1 MLKNLRTIIV
11 FVAAL
16 YVALVGGVSAQQS
29 FTSSDGTLQFSYADG
44 WFAEEVENRVI
55 VSNVEAGIEV
65 GSSGD
70 ITQPGMIVLI
80 MTATANLAEIG
91 NDGDIAPSELIDTF
105 LSATGMD
112 GEVTEVEM
120 NGYAVVQAV
129 VTTLDT
135 ELNDTEAAVV
145 GIGSANG
152 TVFIIM
158 ETGDTLADYTEEL
171 MLIAESITSA
181 GASAAAPAA
190 ESNDDGVLT
199 YNASVTGTLS
209 ERQTEQFYSF
219 IGTAGDTVTITMV
232 ADDNEALDTWLWL
245 LTSEG
250 FAGDDLVPVADND
263 DAADAS
269 VGSRN
274 SQIADFVLPESGEY
288 VIRATR
294 FGGTGGYTLTLSSDD
309 APAGAPATTTA
320 EPVIVRQW
328 AAEATASTQ
337 YGSVRWAASQATGEP
352 NASDSCSD
360 NGNAW
365 ASATT
370 KTQEFLTVSYA
381 EAVIPTEIHIY
392 QVYNPGSITSV
403 ELSNSATGETF
414 AIPDSAD
421 PVGNTPCPGV
431 FTVNVSDV
439 EAAFDTV
446 TIYIDQAPVASW
458 TEIDAVELV
467 GIDPTTTSAPAADD
481 SVASTDDPL
490 GEAPLTAQFGD
501 GTRVTYP
508 ARFRQDEVSNTGIVI
523 TLPGVGTITHRANK
537 MFSVSPA
544 DLMLAAVND
553 FYASSDTGLDP
564 SRRVDVF
571 GDGLVTQYQTERL
584 RYFLTF
590 PTANNTGKL
599 MIVDIDPAAADP
611 DQAAQELLAVAAAM
625 SRSLIPAA
633 ILGQ

>member
-1 MLKNLRTIIV
+1 M
-11 FVAAL
+11 AAL
-16 YVALVGGVSAQQS
+16 CVAVVGGVSAQQS
-29 FTSSDGTLQFSYADG
+29 FTSSDGALQFSYADG
-44 WFAEEVENRVI
+44 WFAEEVESRVI
-55 VSNVEAGIEV
+55 ISNIEAGIAV
-65 GSSGD
+65 GTNGD
-70 ITQPGMIVLI
+70 SAPSGMIVLI

-91 NDGDIAPSELIDTF
+91 NDADIAPSELIDTF

-135 ELNDTEAAVV
+135 ELNNTEAAVV
-145 GIGSANG
+145 AIGSANG

-171 MLIAESITSA
+171 MLVAESITLA
-181 GASAAAPAA
+181 GAAAPAA
-190 ESNDDGVLT
+190 ESSGDDVLA
-199 YNASVTGTLS
+199 YNTSVTGTLS
-209 ERQTEQFYSF
+209 ERQTEQFYTF
-219 IGTAGDTVTITMV
+219 NGTAGDTVTITMV

-250 FAGDDLVPVADND
+250 FEGDDLVPVADND

-274 SQIADFVLPESGEY
+274 SQIADFVLPETGEY

-294 FGGTGGYTLTLSSDD
+294 FGGSGGYTLTLSSDD
-309 APAGAPATTTA
+309 APAGAALAA

-328 AAEATASTQ
+328 ASEATASTQ
-337 YGSVRWAASQATGEP
+337 YGSVSWAASQATGEP
-352 NASDSCSD
+352 NASDRCSD

-403 ELSNSATGETF
+403 ELSNSATGEIF

-431 FTVNVSDV
+431 FTVSVSDV
-439 EAAFDTV
+439 ETAFDTI

-467 GIDPTTTSAPAADD
+467 GIDPTTASAPAADD

-490 GEAPLTAQFGD
+490 GADPLTAQFGD

-537 MFSVSPA
+537 MFSGTGL
-544 DLMLAAVND
+544 DITLAAVND
-553 FYASSDTGLDP
+553 FYASNDTGLDP
-564 SRRVDVF
+564 TRTVDVF

-599 MIVDIDPAAADP
+599 MVVDIDPAAADP
-611 DQAAQELLAVAAAM
+611 DQAAQELLAVAAVM
-625 SRSLIPAA
+625 SHSLIPAG